1 MASITFHANTQD
13 QAGDTDPTLIEH
25 TANSGLGFFG
35 DGFGIS
41 VPVESYQ
48 SSTFVTNANGTASG
62 IKCGNTMYV
71 SESGLKHNGNIVA
84 GETSGTPNRY
94 APLNIR
100 FSHEEAVS
108 VKNCKLRIFD
118 RQDITKQASGVTTQV
133 IEFRHPH
140 YLEGNNLSSGSLLH
154 RGVAGQPG
162 LGANGFKWCEFD
174 DDNNV
179 TAAHEVTFTP
189 SPGISGLN
197 TSANE
202 GDGTHSSLDATL
214 PGGAIQ
220 YLTKEGDTH
229 KSKQHDWYVGLSASP
244 ILIGSKTDYGL
255 YFTLEYF

>member
-35 DGFGIS
+35 DGFGVS
-41 VPVESYQ
+41 VPVGSYQ
-48 SSTFVTNANGTASG
+48 TATYVTNADGTSSG

-71 SESGLKHNGNIVA
+71 SASGLEHNGAAVTA
-84 GETSGTPNRY
+84 GTSGTPNRY

-100 FSHEEAVS
+100 FTHSEAVS

-118 RQDITKQASGVTTQV
+118 RNDITKQASGVTTKV
-133 IEFRHPH
+133 VEFRHPH
-140 YLEGNNLSSGSLLH
+140 YIESFNASSGSLLH
-154 RGVAGQPG
+154 RGFAGQPG
-162 LGANGFKWCEFD
+162 LGANGFAWQSFV

-197 TSANE
+197 TSASE
-202 GDGTHSSLDATL
+202 TL
-214 PGGAIQ
+214 PSEVPYGGGTKQ
-220 YLTKEGDTH
+220 WLTNEGDTH
-229 KSKQHDWYVGLSASP
+229 KSTQHDWYVGMSASP
-244 ILIGSKTDYGL
+244 NEIGSKTDYGL